1 MDTITI
7 KPHHFLD
14 IIKLH
19 GAGLEQF
26 IPDEKMGHDFY
37 RIGNLIL
44 NNKEIHIKL
53 TTEKD
58 DICTPCK
65 YCQKGKCI
73 DKLTTIKGYTEKD
86 TYNKTL
92 DERMIK
98 YFNLDLNK
106 EYTAYELCS
115 IYLSNNELIYKVW
128 QEEDNEKTDKRF
140 NLFTNGAKKYTL
152 KK

>member
-44 NNKEIHIKL
+44 NDKGIRIKL
-53 TTEKD
+53 TTGKD

-65 YCQKGKCI
+65 YCQNSKCI
-73 DKLTTIKGYTEKD
+73 DKLTAIKGYTEKD

-140 NLFTNGAKKYTL
+140 DLFTTGAQKYTL